1 MKQITRTVF
10 AGAAAL
16 LLLQSGTVGAGA
28 AGSPAAAGN
37 KPHETTDT
45 LFSVA
50 SVSKV
55 FVTAAVMQLADQGK
69 LDIDAPVTDYLP
81 EFRLADPR
89 YKQITVRMLMN
100 HRSGLMGSFYADSVL
115 MNDRST
121 LPHDRFLQNIS
132 AERLKAEPGAYGAY
146 CNDGF
151 NLLELIAERVSGESY
166 TDYLEN
172 HICRPLGLQQTG
184 TPWNAFDTAEQ
195 TKVFLDQT
203 AFSPEYCMTVG
214 DGGVLST
221 AAELSRFGS
230 AFFTG
235 NTELLS
241 EKAKNEMRTCQS
253 DDPYE
258 DGFGLG
264 WDMVGYAAYDDAGVQ
279 VLSKGGDL
287 AFQHAELLVAPD
299 EEISIGVVSAGGSSS
314 YNTQLAMALMDIA
327 LEEKGIQVSR
337 NEPEKQEL
345 TGSIPEKYLQ
355 YEGVWVNTDGVFR
368 LTFPQHGY
376 MKISNLTDP
385 TLPDRQFMYTAADSF
400 AEVLGNAEAGKVS
413 QPAEPTVLRFR
424 ERNGSVYLT
433 KESVSGDA
441 NFGWLSAPESY
452 YAQQLAENPVSEA
465 VQAAWDRRDGKRYY
479 LCNECASSSA
489 YTEQVSM
496 KLDIPA
502 GVRGYVNSMKIRD
515 GSRAESAL
523 QIPSSANRDL
533 TDAEIVTENGA
544 EYLVL
549 DALGEKMIAED
560 AIPDLPADIRTVQLT
575 SGAASWYNTDR
586 GTVTL
591 DIPENAAVYV
601 YDRHDRLTYS
611 VYFKNCGRTVTLPPS
626 GKIVFVGETGSSIG
640 IRQ

>member
-1 MKQITRTVF
+1 MKHITRTVL
-10 AGAAAL
+10 AGAAAV

-28 AGSPAAAGN
+28 AGRTAAAEN
-37 KPHETTDT
+37 KPHEASDT
-45 LFSVA
+45 LFSVG

-89 YKQITVRMLMN
+89 YRQITVRMLMN
-100 HRSGLMGSFYADSVL
+100 HRSGMMGSFYHDAML
-115 MNDRST
+115 LNDRSP

-132 AERLKAEPGAYGAY
+132 TERLKAAPGAYGAY

-166 TDYLEN
+166 TDYLEA

-195 TKVFLDQT
+195 AKVFLKNT
-203 AFSPEYCMTVG
+203 EHTPEYCMTIG

-264 WDMVGYAAYDDAGVQ
+264 WDNVGYADYEKAGVQ

-287 AFQHAELLVAPD
+287 TFQHAELLVAPD

-314 YNTQLAMALMDIA
+314 YNALLAMALMDLA

-337 NEPEKQEL
+337 SQPEKPEL

-355 YEGVWVNTDGVFR
+355 YEGLWVNSEGIFR
-368 LTFPQHGY
+368 LSFPQKRY
-376 MKISNLTDP
+376 MHISNLNDPAVPDTD
-385 TLPDRQFMYTAADSF
+385 FMYTADDSF
-400 AEVLGNAEAGKVS
+400 SEVLGRAEAGTVT
-413 QPAEPTVLRFR
+413 QPANPTVLRFR
-424 ERNGSVYLT
+424 EKNGSIWMT
-433 KESVSGDA
+433 AESTSGDET
-441 NFGWLSAPESY
+441 FGFLSNPETY
-452 YAQQLAENPVSEA
+452 FAQPLGENPVSEA
-465 VQAAWDRRDGKRYY
+465 VQAAWDQRDGRRYY
-479 LCNECASSSA
+479 LCNECASSVA
-489 YTEQVSM
+489 YTEKVSIM
-496 KLDIPA
+496 LDIPA
-502 GVRGYVNSMKIRD
+502 GVRGYVNDLKIKD
-515 GSRAESAL
+515 STHLESIL
-523 QIPSSANRDL
+523 HIPSSASRDL
-533 TDAEIVTENGA
+533 TDAEIVTENGT
-544 EYLVL
+544 EYLIMSTI
-549 DALGEKMIAED
+549 GEKLIAED
-560 AIPDLPADIRTVQLT
+560 AISSLPADLREVQLT

-586 GTVTL
+586 RTVTL
-591 DIPENAAVYV
+591 DIPEKAAVYV

-611 VYFKNCGRTVTLPPS
+611 VYMKDSGRTVTLPPA
-626 GKIVFVGETGSSIG
+626 GRIVFVGETGSRIG